1 MKRVQLSS
9 GDLLADRRA
18 DYAEM
23 CFAEGDYPAAADLMR
38 EALLLAPLWAAG
50 QFRLGEMLEAA
61 GRIAEAVEAWHI
73 AIRLDPEDHLGASL
87 KLALAGAVTPAPPPA
102 HFVEMLF
109 DQYAE
114 DFEKAL
120 VDRLDYRVP
129 ELIDMALKRAGRSSF
144 RRVAD
149 LGCGTGLMGEKLR
162 DRTDVLEGYD
172 ISAEMLKRAE
182 AKEIYDRLEKA
193 DLNDFLTERGA
204 YDLVTAADVFMYLGP
219 IDGIVSTAR
228 DMLQQRGLLAF
239 SVERNDGPE
248 DFILRPSRRYAHSR
262 AYVERL
268 PSSNG
273 FQTEIM
279 EEAVIRRDRGQPV
292 EGLIVVA
299 RKS

>member
-1 MKRVQLSS
+1 MKRIQLSS

-23 CFAEGDYPAAADLMR
+23 CFAGGDYPAAAELMR
-38 EALLLAPLWAAG
+38 DALLLVPLWPAG

-73 AIRLDPEDHLGASL
+73 AVRLDPEDRLGAAL
-87 KLALAGAVTPAPPPA
+87 KLALAGAVTPAPPPV

-114 DFEKAL
+114 DFESAL
-120 VDRLDYRVP
+120 VDRLDYKVP
-129 ELIDMALKRAGRSSF
+129 ELIDAALSRIAPPPC

-149 LGCGTGLMGEKLR
+149 LGCGTGLMGERLR
-162 DRTDVLEGYD
+162 DRTAFLDGFD

-182 AKEIYDRLEKA
+182 DKTIYDRLEKV
-193 DLNDFLTERGA
+193 DVNDFRPEKGI

-219 IDGIVSTAR
+219 VDAIIATAR
-228 DMLQQRGLLAF
+228 EMLRDAGLLAF
-239 SVERNDGPE
+239 SVERHDGPE

-262 AYVERL
+262 ASIERL
-268 PSSNG
+268 LGSNG
-273 FQTEIM
+273 FRPAGI

-292 EGLIVVA
+292 HGLIVVA
-299 RKS
+299 EAV

>member
-1 MKRVQLSS
+1 MRRVQLSS

-38 EALLLAPLWAAG
+38 DAVLLVPLWVAG

-73 AIRLDPEDHLGASL
+73 AIRLDPEDRLGASL
-87 KLALAGAVTPAPPPA
+87 KLALCGAIALAPPPA

-114 DFEKAL
+114 DFEEAL

-129 ELIDMALKRAGRSSF
+129 EFIDAALKRAGRSSF
-144 RRVAD
+144 SRVAD
-149 LGCGTGLMGEKLR
+149 LGCGTGLMGERLR
-162 DRTDVLEGYD
+162 DRTGVLEGYD

-182 AKEIYDRLEKA
+182 AKGIYDRLEKD
-193 DLNDFLTERGA
+193 DLNDFRPGEDA
-204 YDLVTAADVFMYLGP
+204 CDLVTAADVFMYLGP
-219 IDGIVSTAR
+219 IDGIVATAR
-228 DMLQQRGLLAF
+228 AMLQRPGFFAF
-239 SVERNDGPE
+239 SVERHDGPE

-262 AYVERL
+262 SYLERIL
-268 PSSNG
+268 GSAG
-273 FQTEIM
+273 FRIEIM

-292 EGLIVVA
+292 AGLIVVA
-299 RKS
+299 KAD

>member
-9 GDLLADRRA
+9 GDMLADRRA

-38 EALLLAPLWAAG
+38 DAVLLVPLWAAG

-73 AIRLDPEDHLGASL
+73 AIRLDPEDRLGASL
-87 KLALAGAVTPAPPPA
+87 KLALAGAVAPAPPPA

-114 DFEKAL
+114 DFEEAL

-129 ELIDMALKRAGRSSF
+129 ELIDAALKRSGQPSF

-149 LGCGTGLMGEKLR
+149 LGCGTGLMGERLR
-162 DRTDVLEGYD
+162 DRTALLEGFD

-182 AKEIYDRLEKA
+182 AKGIYDRLEKA
-193 DLNDFLTERGA
+193 DLNDFLPEGGA

-219 IDGIVSTAR
+219 IDRIVTTAGE
-228 DMLQQRGLLAF
+228 MLRRHRLLAF
-239 SVERNDGPE
+239 SVERHDGPE
-248 DFILRPSRRYAHSR
+248 DFILRPSRRYAHCRS
-262 AYVERL
+262 YVERL
-268 PSSNG
+268 LGTNG
-273 FQTEIM
+273 FLIGTM
-279 EEAVIRRDRGQPV
+279 EEAVIRQDRGQPV
-292 EGLIVVA
+292 EGLIVVTQ
-299 RKS
+299 KS